1 MGHGDRHRP
10 SHGVFPELTAT
21 RMQNFSAW
29 LESTPTSK
37 YLFDLPWLWPASES
51 LHFIGLALLI
61 GGAGF
66 LDLRLL
72 GMFRGVPIR
81 DVKRFMPWAIAGFA
95 INAITGMLFVVM
107 QPHLYLGGGLWWTK
121 MSFVGVAGLNALFF
135 ETRLSQQ
142 ALVLGSDEDTPWS
155 MKMVGGMSLAS
166 WFGVLYC
173 GRMLPYLG
181 TGN

>member
-1 MGHGDRHRP
+1 
-10 SHGVFPELTAT
+10 
-21 RMQNFSAW
+21 MQAFSVW
-29 LESTPTSK
+29 LEATPLSK
-37 YLFDLPWLWPASES
+37 ALFDIAWLWPLCES

-72 GMFRGVPIR
+72 GLFRGVSIR
-81 DVKRFMPWAIAGFA
+81 DVKAFMPFAVAGFA
-95 INAITGMLFVVM
+95 INLVTGALFLFM
-107 QPHLYLGGGLWWTK
+107 QPHLYLTGGIWWTK
-121 MSFVGVAGLNALFF
+121 VGFILLAGLNAMFF
-135 ETRLSQQ
+135 ETRLSGQ
-142 ALVLGSDEDTPWS
+142 ALAMDPNADTPRA
-155 MKMVGGMSLAS
+155 MKLIGGLSLLS